1 MTNLSAI
8 SSFFQRRSR
17 LQSLLGDG
25 VAIIPTAPEVIRNR
39 DAHYPFRPDSYF
51 WYLSG
56 FGEPEAV
63 LVLVGGT
70 EPKSILFCRTKDME
84 RETWD
89 GFRYGP
95 EAAAAEFGFD
105 QAFPISELD
114 KKLPELIA
122 DRASLWHTVG
132 ANPKWDQ
139 RIGEALETVRQQAR
153 SGKRAPAHIR
163 DLHATLD
170 SLRLIKDATEIGL
183 MKHAAQITSNAHRRA
198 MQACR
203 PGMMEYA
210 LEAEISHEFR
220 HRGSEAHAYTPIV
233 AGGKNACTLHYV
245 GNNQPLHDGELVLI
259 DAGCEWQNYAADI
272 TRTFPINGRFSA
284 AQKDCYEIVL
294 ASQYA
299 AIAAVKPGN
308 HFMQP
313 HEAALRV
320 LTQGMVDL
328 GLLGGSVDGLIESG
342 AYKPFYMHRTSHWL
356 GLDVHDAGEYKT
368 GKGEQDWTM
377 LQAGMVLTIEPGL
390 YIRPGEGIPKHL
402 ENIGIRIEDDALV
415 TDYGVEIYTSAPKT
429 VAEIEACCL
438 NHFTD

>member
-1 MTNLSAI
+1 MTNPSAT
-8 SSFFQRRSR
+8 SSFSQRRTR
-17 LQSLLGDG
+17 LQALLGDG

-39 DAHYPFRPDSYF
+39 DAHYPYRPDSYF

-56 FGEPEAV
+56 FSEPEAV
-63 LVLVGGT
+63 LVLVGGA
-70 EPKSILFCRTKDME
+70 EPKSILFCRTKDVE
-84 RETWD
+84 REVWD

-95 EAAAAEFGFD
+95 EAAASQFGVD
-105 QAFPISELD
+105 EAFPISELD

-122 DRASLWHTVG
+122 DRESLWHTMGVDR
-132 ANPKWDQ
+132 AWDR
-139 RIGEALETVRQQAR
+139 RIGEALETVRQQSR

-163 DLHATLD
+163 DLRATLD
-170 SLRLIKDATEIGL
+170 TMRLIKDTAEIGL
-183 MKHAAQITSNAHRRA
+183 MKHAAQITSDAHRRA
-198 MQACR
+198 MQFCR

-220 HRGSEAHAYTPIV
+220 HRGSESHAYTPIV
-233 AGGKNACTLHYV
+233 AGGKNTCTLHYV
-245 GNNQPLHDGELVLI
+245 GNNQALQEGELVLI

-272 TRTFPINGRFSA
+272 TRTFPVNGRFTA

-299 AIAAVKPGN
+299 ACQEVKPGN

-328 GLLGGSVDGLIESG
+328 GLLSGAVDGLIESG

-356 GLDVHDAGEYKT
+356 GLDVHDAGDYKQ
-368 GKGEQDWTM
+368 GKEDWTT
-377 LQAGMVLTIEPGL
+377 LAPGMVLTIEPGL
-390 YIRPGEGIPKHL
+390 YIRPGEGVPTHL
-402 ENIGIRIEDDALV
+402 ANIGIRIEDDALV
-415 TDYGVEIYTSAPKT
+415 TETGVDIYTTAPKT
-429 VAEIEACCL
+429 VADIEASCL
-438 NHFTD
+438 A